1 MKTVKTK
8 DLSNSQLN
16 YLVAVAA
23 TNNSST
29 VSLDEHGYT
38 FINGIPCMPCTS
50 WEQTGLLIEDNNLC
64 LIPWP
69 ENLPHLPHLTHLTH
83 LSHLPPTTRWTVVPQ
98 NKNDYYI
105 NIYKNNPTQPTPQRA
120 VAMWIVQKA
129 FGESVMLPSSLN

>member
-38 FINGIPCMPCTS
+38 FINGIPCIPCTS

-69 ENLPHLPHLTHLTH
+69 QPSTH
-83 LSHLPPTTRWTVVPQ
+83 SKHLPPTTKWTVVPQ
-98 NKNDYYI
+98 NEDDYYI
-105 NIYKNNPTQPTPQRA
+105 DVYQVDHPTQPTPQRA

-129 FGESVMLPSSLN
+129 FRESVMLPSSLN

>member
-69 ENLPHLPHLTHLTH
+69 ENLPHSKHSTK
-83 LSHLPPTTRWTVVPQ
+83 WAVVPQ
-98 NKNDYYI
+98 NEDDYYI
-105 NIYKNNPTQPTPQRA
+105 DVYKEDHPTQPTPQRA

>member
-1 MKTVKTK
+1 MKTIKTK

-69 ENLPHLPHLTHLTH
+69 ENLPRLPH
-83 LSHLPPTTRWTVVPQ
+83 SPPTTKWTAVPQ
-98 NKNDYYI
+98 NKDIDYI
-105 NIYKNNPTQPTPQRA
+105 DIYKEDNTTQPTPQRA